1 MYKLLF
7 LYLFKQVETQHHTSP
22 LVFTKSEPNHYV
34 CLHLLTNH
42 QCLFRCPCVPNS
54 HVVKKKTFEERC
66 EKESQLNK
74 PFPHQTVQ
82 LGHRT
87 FAARLAY
94 VPDFDT
100 AFATSVNMTCWVANG
115 DGAHNFAVVQCVDL
129 TGMTGNTGS
138 DQGVRWKGHRLHL
151 TICADVEGVGP
162 GRTERW
168 VSAHHHVTV
177 CFHFLSKHQD

>member
-1 MYKLLF
+1 M
-7 LYLFKQVETQHHTSP
+7 
-22 LVFTKSEPNHYV
+22 
-34 CLHLLTNH
+34 
-42 QCLFRCPCVPNS
+42 
-54 HVVKKKTFEERC
+54 
-66 EKESQLNK
+66 
-74 PFPHQTVQ
+74 
-82 LGHRT
+82 GHRT

-162 GRTERW
+162 GRTEPW

-177 CFHFLSKHQD
+177 CFHFLSKHQDWIVNVRADMFRSDADRDPGLSEVLTVCRQKWT